1 MQANN
6 NQNKLFSFC
15 YGSDHCDNVKP
26 SRAVTE
32 FITQNLSSTRAP
44 STLQGPSAPGGPS
57 GSSGSQSSRT
67 DTAQQIKTRW
77 ETDSDQCSKGD
88 FRL

>member
-6 NQNKLFSFC
+6 NQTKLFSFC

-32 FITQNLSSTRAP
+32 FIRQNFASTETH
-44 STLQGPSAPGGPS
+44 STLQAPGGPN
-57 GSSGSQSSRT
+57 GPDRA
-67 DTAQQIKTRW
+67 DTAQQIKSRW
-77 ETDSDQCSKGD
+77 EVDSDQCSKGD

>member
-6 NQNKLFSFC
+6 NQTKLFSFC
-15 YGSDHCDNVKP
+15 YGSDNLKP

-32 FITQNLSSTRAP
+32 FITQNFSSTETH
-44 STLQGPSAPGGPS
+44 STLHGPGGPS
-57 GSSGSQSSRT
+57 GPDRK
-67 DTAQQIKTRW
+67 DTAQQIKSRW
-77 ETDSDQCSKGD
+77 EVDSDQCSRGN